1 MFKGLFTGKLSR
13 ALLFMTIGFVML
25 AELLIFIP
33 SAAIFRQD
41 WLSERAQQA
50 GLLATALTGV
60 SDYEG
65 SEMLSDQFMKA
76 TDVVMMATK
85 RDGMT
90 ELVLGMPPDSQNFEL
105 VDLREQ
111 RRLPRFRDAFQSFFG
126 SPEGYLR
133 VLADSP
139 VSGQDNLEMI
149 IPKSNLQWAMRDF
162 FKRVAWLSLFIAI
175 ITGALIYLAML
186 FLIIRPIENLAN
198 DLVEFRDNPV
208 VPRDKLALGNRQDE
222 IGQLQREFYDMKQS
236 VRASFKQKERLA
248 TLGLAVAK
256 INHDLR
262 NVLTSAQLVSDRLS
276 MNQDERVAKMG
287 ERLTRAIDRGVK
299 LTAEVL
305 NFSQSK
311 DAPPEFSNV
320 VISDLVTEAAID
332 TLTSFGTGP
341 REIKFI
347 NHIPPDLQASIDPDH
362 SYRIFSNLMR
372 NAAQAMAAIRDDSAT
387 RELSVRAV
395 EDTAQSKVHI
405 YVQDTAEGLQ
415 KRAQE
420 NLFQAFK
427 ASTGH
432 GNTGLGLTISKELAE
447 AQGGG
452 LVLDKT
458 GPDGTAFKV
467 TLKAVKTSA

>member
-1 MFKGLFTGKLSR
+1 MFKGLFTRKLSR
-13 ALLFMTIGFVML
+13 KLLFLTIGFVML

-50 GLLATALTGV
+50 GLLAQALTGV

-65 SEMLSDQFMKA
+65 SDMLSKQFMDA
-76 TDVVMMATK
+76 TDVIMMSTK

-90 ELVLGMPPDSQNFEL
+90 ELVLGMPPESSNFEI
-105 VDLREQ
+105 VDLREL
-111 RRLPRFRDAFQSFFG
+111 RRLPRFRDAYRSFFG
-126 SPEGYLR
+126 SADGYLR
-133 VLADSP
+133 VLSNSP
-139 VSGQDNLEMI
+139 VEGQDVLEMI
-149 IPKSNLQWAMRDF
+149 VPKGKLQWAMRDYF
-162 FKRVAWLSLFIAI
+162 ERIAWLSLIIAI
-175 ITGALIYLAML
+175 ITGVLIYCAML
-186 FLIIRPIENLAN
+186 ALIIRPVEHLAK
-198 DLVEFRDNPV
+198 DLADFRDDPQKR
-208 VPRDKLALGNRQDE
+208 RDKGHPGNRRDE

-236 VRASFKQKERLA
+236 VRASFKQRERLA

-262 NVLTSAQLVSDRLS
+262 NVLTSAQLVSDRIS
-276 MNQDERVAKMG
+276 MNKDERVANMG

-311 DAPPEFSNV
+311 EEPPQLSN
-320 VISDLVTEAAID
+320 IKIADLLTEAATD
-332 TLTSFGTGP
+332 TLGTFGTGD
-341 REIKFI
+341 RQIKFV
-347 NHIPPDLQASIDPDH
+347 NSVDGSLQVLSDPDH
-362 SYRIFSNLMR
+362 TYRIFSNLFR
-372 NAAQAMAAIRDDSAT
+372 NAAQAMAAIRDDMAT
-387 RELSVRAV
+387 RELSVRA
-395 EDTAQSKVHI
+395 ETDATCVHI
-405 YVQDTAEGLQ
+405 YVQDTAEGLS

-447 AQGGG
+447 AQDGG
-452 LVLDKT
+452 LVLDST
-458 GPDGTAFKV
+458 SSTGTAFKV
-467 TLKAVKTSA
+467 SLKAVS